1 MTIYRIQLDRRF
13 SDLDQLGHVNNVVYG
28 DYVQEARIRV
38 NRRMRAEGVE
48 MPAQVVARQ
57 EIDYIRPLHLNPEP
71 IVVEVWVESVGNS
84 SYVQCQRIY
93 DNDGTLAA
101 KSRTVVVAFDPVAEK
116 SRPLPAGFRE
126 YLLGA
131 IEVVE

>member
-38 NRRMRAEGVE
+38 NRRMRTEGVE

-57 EIDYIRPLHLNPEP
+57 EIDYIHPLHLNPEP
-71 IVVEVWVESVGNS
+71 IVAEVWIASVGNS